1 MNDGTQMIRKE
12 AIVFLIRLP
21 TNIDILPATKLDSL
35 PTKKKEKKK
44 KTSKISLKSVLGW
57 SSYEAKVQKK

>member
-35 PTKKKEKKK
+35 PTKKKKKEKKNK
-44 KTSKISLKSVLGW
+44 
-57 SSYEAKVQKK
+57 QN